1 MEMTPKPERPVLHLL
16 ASHWVS
22 MLGVALVTTA
32 GCSWLFVLPVHIRG
46 HVDNPY
52 IGLIV
57 FILIPAIFL
66 FGLALIPIGIA
77 LAKRRVVTD
86 LSATHDRKAMMRRF
100 ALFFGVTTFANI
112 LIGSQITYRAV
123 EHMETVQFCGQTCHV
138 MKPEFSGHQLPPHQ
152 KVACVDCHV
161 VPGAAGYVQSKM
173 AGTRQLMEVIFN
185 THPRP
190 IEAGLASDHLV
201 PSADTCEQCHS
212 RAKDNGTRVRVIPK
226 YKDDEANTASY
237 TVLTM
242 MIGGGS
248 RGGIHGAHMGPGVHI
263 RYAVADDKREI
274 IPWVEYRNDRSGE
287 TRTYLAEAKPGAL
300 DALPRHDMQ
309 CADCHNRAAHSF
321 ELPDRALDRS
331 FASGDLPV
339 SMPFLKK
346 NGLDLLKANYSSEAE
361 SASKIPDNLA
371 AFYRSKFPDFASKH
385 GAEIAGA
392 GKTIAGIYSENV
404 FPDLKVTW
412 GTYPN
417 HLGHTDSPGCFRCH
431 DDAHAT
437 ADKKTI
443 SQDCGTCHQAVAV
456 EESSPEILKTLGIAD
471 NIAKSQKH

>member
-1 MEMTPKPERPVLHLL
+1 MEMTPEPERPVLHLL

-32 GCSWLFVLPVHIRG
+32 GCSWLFVLPIHIRG

-66 FGLALIPIGIA
+66 LGLALIPIGIA
-77 LAKRRVVTD
+77 LAKRRVAAD
-86 LSATHDRKAMMRRF
+86 LSTIHDRKAVMRRF

-112 LIGSQITYRAV
+112 LIGSQITYRGV

-138 MKPEFSGHQLPPHQ
+138 MKPEFTAHELPSHQ
-152 KVACVDCHV
+152 KVACVECHI
-161 VPGAAGYVQSKM
+161 VPGAAGYVQAKM
-173 AGTRQLMEVIFN
+173 AGTRQLMAVVFN
-185 THPRP
+185 SFPRP
-190 IEAGLASDHLV
+190 IEAGLATDRLA
-201 PSADTCEQCHS
+201 PSVDTCEQCHA
-212 RAKDNGTRVRVIPK
+212 RTKYNGPRVRVIPK
-226 YKDDEANTASY
+226 YKDDEANTVSY

-242 MIGGGS
+242 MVGGGS

-263 RYAVADDKREI
+263 RYAAADAKRET
-274 IPWVEYRNDRSGE
+274 IPWVEYRNAQTGE
-287 TRTYLAEAKPGAL
+287 TRTYLADGKPGAG

-321 ELPDRALDRS
+321 ELPDHALDRA
-331 FASGDLPV
+331 FVSGDLPA

-346 NGLDLLKANYSSEAE
+346 TGLGLLNASYASEAE
-361 SASKIPDNLA
+361 AAGKIPENLA
-371 AFYRSKFPDFASKH
+371 AFYSSKYPDFASKH
-385 GAEIAGA
+385 GPEIAAA
-392 GKTIAGIYSENV
+392 GKTIAAIYSENV

-431 DDAHAT
+431 DDSHAT

-443 SQDCGTCHQAVAV
+443 SQDCSACHQAVAV
-456 EESSPEILKTLGIAD
+456 EESSPEVLKTLGIAD
-471 NIAKSQKH
+471 YIDKLQKH

>member
-52 IGLIV
+52 IGLLV

-66 FGLALIPIGIA
+66 LGLALIPIGIA
-77 LAKRRVVTD
+77 LAKRRVATD
-86 LSATHDRKAMMRRF
+86 LSTVHDRKAVIRRF

-112 LIGSQITYRAV
+112 LIGSQVTYRGV

-138 MKPEFSGHQLPPHQ
+138 MKPEFSAHQLPPHQ
-152 KVACVDCHV
+152 KVACVECHV
-161 VPGAAGYVQSKM
+161 VPGASGYVQSKM
-173 AGTRQLMEVIFN
+173 AGTRQLMAVVFN
-185 THPRP
+185 SFPRP
-190 IEAGLASDHLV
+190 IEAGLASDRLA
-201 PSADTCEQCHS
+201 PSVDTCEQCHA
-212 RAKDNGTRVRVIPK
+212 RAKYNGTRVRVIPK
-226 YKDDEANTASY
+226 YKDDETNTASF

-242 MIGGGS
+242 MVGGGS

-263 RYAVADDKREI
+263 RYAAADGKRET
-274 IPWVEYRNDRSGE
+274 IPWVEYRNTQSGE
-287 TRTYLAEAKPGAL
+287 TRTYLADAKPGVV
-300 DALPRHDMQ
+300 DALPRYEMQ

-321 ELPDRALDRS
+321 ELPDHALDRS
-331 FASGDLPV
+331 FASGDLSA
-339 SMPFLKK
+339 SMPFLRKT
-346 NGLDLLKANYSSEAE
+346 GLDLLNAKYASEAE
-361 SASKIPDNLA
+361 AASKIPENLA

-385 GAEIAGA
+385 GAEIAAA
-392 GKTIAGIYSENV
+392 GRTIAGIYSENV

-431 DDAHAT
+431 DDGHAT

-471 NIAKSQKH
+471 YMTKLQKR